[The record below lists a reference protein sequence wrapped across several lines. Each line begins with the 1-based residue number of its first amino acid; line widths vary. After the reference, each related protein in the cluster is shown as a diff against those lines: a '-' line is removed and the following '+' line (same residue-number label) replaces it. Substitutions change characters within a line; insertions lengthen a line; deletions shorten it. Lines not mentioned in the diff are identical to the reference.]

1 MMDMFERFRTTRS
14 LPRTLTRTLTRD
26 KADTLLLLGAC
37 ALVMA
42 PHAGHLPLWTPL
54 VCAILLLWRGW
65 ITWRGNRMPPRILL
79 VGLAAAIM
87 ASVYATFRTV
97 FGQEAGVTMLVLLLA
112 VKLLEMRARRDL
124 FVVLFLCFFLLLANF
139 FYSQSIGTAV
149 YMIAAVIV
157 LVTTQL
163 TFQYVDE
170 VPPLRRRLRVAT
182 NIVGLAAPLTLV
194 LFILFPRVSGPL
206 WGMPRDAGSGRTGLS
221 ETMAPGNITQLA
233 LSDEIAFRV
242 KFLDPAPPQSKLYW
256 RGVVLGNYDGRTWSP
271 LPPGAV
277 HGQVTVHARGTP
289 VRQEVTL
296 EPHGKR
302 WLFALELPLQRPQV
316 NGRESYINPDMQM
329 LASRPVDERIRYDV
343 SSYVDFELQ
352 LNGSPR
358 LLQRWLSLPDNYN
371 PQTLA
376 YAARLRRQFTDDA
389 QIVDAVLRFFRAEK
403 FFYTLEP
410 PPLGRDAVDDFL
422 FSTRR
427 GFCEH
432 YASSFVVLMRAAGIP
447 ARVVT
452 GYQGGTLNPVDGY
465 TVVRQSDA
473 HAWAEV
479 WLGAR
484 GWVRVDP
491 TAAVAPG
498 RVEQNLSTVLPRTA
512 LGGLIKLD
520 IARSPWLSSLR
531 FNWDA
536 ITNRW
541 NQWVLSYSL
550 DKQENLLR
558 SLGFS
563 QPDWHTL
570 LALLSMV
577 GSIAFA
583 AVAFPLLRNRQRSDP
598 VNVCYRALCEAMA
611 RRGLP
616 RALHEGPRAYRMR
629 LAAVDSPLD
638 AARRSAAERFLHL
651 YESLQYGAIDKTA
664 RIAALSELKSLLSAC
679 R

>member
-1 MMDMFERFRTTRS
+1 MGMLERLRMMPA
-14 LPRTLTRTLTRD
+14 LPRTLPRD
-26 KADTLLLLGAC
+26 KADTLLLLATC
-37 ALVMA
+37 TLVMA
-42 PHAGHLPLWTPL
+42 PHAGHMPLWTPL

-65 ITWRGNRMPPRILL
+65 ITWRGNRMPPRMLL

-87 ASVYATFRTV
+87 ASVYASFQTV

-124 FVVLFLCFFLLLANF
+124 FVVLFLCFFLLLAHF

-149 YMIAAVIV
+149 YAIATVIV
-157 LVTTQL
+157 LVATQL
-163 TFQYVDE
+163 TFQYADE
-170 VPPLRRRLRVAT
+170 VPPLRRRLRVAA

-194 LFILFPRVSGPL
+194 LFVLFPRVSGPL
-206 WGMPRDAGSGRTGLS
+206 WGLPRDAGSGRTGLS
-221 ETMAPGNITQLA
+221 ETMAPGNITKLA

-242 KFLDPAPPQSKLYW
+242 KFLDPVPRQSKLYW

-271 LPPGAV
+271 LSPGAV
-277 HGQVTVHARGTP
+277 HGQVTVHARGAP
-289 VRQEVTL
+289 VRQEITL
-296 EPHGKR
+296 EPNGKR

-316 NGRESYINPDMQM
+316 SGRDSYINQDMQL
-329 LASRPVDERIRYDV
+329 LASRPIDERIRYDV
-343 SSYVDFELQ
+343 SSFVDFDLQ
-352 LNGSPR
+352 VNGPSR
-358 LLQRWLSLPDNYN
+358 LLQHWLNLPGAFN

-389 QIVDAVLRFFRAEK
+389 QIVDAVLRFFRTEK

-410 PPLGRDAVDDFL
+410 PALGKDAVDDFL
-422 FSTRR
+422 FSTRA

-452 GYQGGTLNPVDGY
+452 GYQGGALNPVDGY
-465 TVVRQSDA
+465 MVVRQSDA

-479 WLGAR
+479 WLSAR

-520 IARSPWLSSLR
+520 IAGSPWLSTLR

-550 DKQENLLR
+550 DKQESLLR
-558 SLGFS
+558 GLGFS

-570 LALLSMV
+570 LALLTV
-577 GSIAFA
+577 AGSLVFAVIAL
-583 AVAFPLLRNRQRSDP
+583 PLLRNRQRPDP

-616 RALHEGPRAYRMR
+616 RAPHEGPRAYRMR
-629 LAAVDSPLD
+629 LAAIDSPLD
-638 AARRSAAERFLHL
+638 ANRKSAAERFLHL
-651 YESLQYGAIDKTA
+651 YESVQYGAVDKTA
-664 RIAALSELKSLLSAC
+664 RIAALSELKSLLSTC